1 MRISIFIRH
10 LESWQCSLWAKESRW
25 KRKLRIKII
34 ILFRLFFN
42 GNFNERRISI
52 LVEWKI
58 FSFFFLFLIL
68 EMETNIYIFDY
79 DPLFST
85 TIKLQLK
92 KYTFM
97 INSYRNASFLSLSIS
112 ETKRHGNDKRD
123 KHKSNETSFHANN
136 FTEFIRVIHHD
147 LGEKFIIR
155 FEKTFLYHL

>member
-1 MRISIFIRH
+1 MRDGSVY
-10 LESWQCSLWAKESRW
+10 LS
-25 KRKLRIKII
+25 
-34 ILFRLFFN
+34 
-42 GNFNERRISI
+42 NE
-52 LVEWKI
+52 KI
-58 FSFFFLFLIL
+58 FSFFFLLLIL

-97 INSYRNASFLSLSIS
+97 INSYRNACFLSLSIS

>member
-1 MRISIFIRH
+1 MEILMRDGSVY
-10 LESWQCSLWAKESRW
+10 LS
-25 KRKLRIKII
+25 
-34 ILFRLFFN
+34 
-42 GNFNERRISI
+42 NE
-52 LVEWKI
+52 KI
-58 FSFFFLFLIL
+58 FSFFFLFL
-68 EMETNIYIFDY
+68 NIYIFDY